1 MCFNR
6 GLWRFQ
12 HGFFK
17 KNSPN
22 KESQNFYAS
31 STIPLWGYF
40 IFRGCDLE
48 SNLIQHHLK
57 WFRFRE
63 NWKVPDLDSK
73 NSQTAISPAKWV
85 SIQHESRTRRDQF
98 TDPVRKGRAS
108 KKRYRYKHLPG
119 IVLHRIVV
127 SQAWY
132 STGPNDGILGIH
144 WPFGWRCLNLG
155 APITVSETR
164 SKTKIFPGTDHQQ
177 TRQRIFRA
185 EVKVN
190 TSENIR
196 KPMGFSGHRYVAT
209 PHLCPS
215 IRFQGMIMIYHDPLR
230 WNRRLVLLNVL
241 LHHSISINYI
251 YIYKYPQFS
260 QFFTTHV

>member
-1 MCFNR
+1 
-6 GLWRFQ
+6 
-12 HGFFK
+12 
-17 KNSPN
+17 
-22 KESQNFYAS
+22 
-31 STIPLWGYF
+31 
-40 IFRGCDLE
+40 LE

-73 NSQTAISPAKWV
+73 NSQMAISPAKWV

-190 TSENIR
+190 TSEN
-196 KPMGFSGHRYVAT
+196 PWVFPGT
-209 PHLCPS
+209 DTWLHLISVHPS
-215 IRFQGMIMIYHDPLR
+215 VSKGWSWYIMIHSAEIAGWFYLMFYYII
-230 WNRRLVLLNVL
+230 LYLL
-241 LHHSISINYI
+241 II

>member
-12 HGFFK
+12 HGFTFK

-31 STIPLWGYF
+31 RTIPLWGYF

-73 NSQTAISPAKWV
+73 NSQMAISPAKWV

-108 KKRYRYKHLPG
+108 KKRYRYSP
-119 IVLHRIVV
+119 V

-144 WPFGWRCLNLG
+144 WQRFGWHSCLNLG
-155 APITVSETR
+155 DSP
-164 SKTKIFPGTDHQQ
+164 
-177 TRQRIFRA
+177 
-185 EVKVN
+185 N
-190 TSENIR
+190 
-196 KPMGFSGHRYVAT
+196 
-209 PHLCPS
+209 
-215 IRFQGMIMIYHDPLR
+215 
-230 WNRRLVLLNVL
+230 
-241 LHHSISINYI
+241 HSVRNE
-251 YIYKYPQFS
+251 
-260 QFFTTHV
+260 